1 MDFFE
6 AEARAKRRTGW
17 LIVLFALAVG
27 GTVLGVYLGISL
39 ALQLIVPAQ
48 DPSRTFANAGL
59 FWRVAAST
67 LLLIL
72 AASIYKTRAVTRSAD
87 SVALGLG
94 GRPVD
99 PDTADPHE
107 RRLLNVVEE
116 MAVAS
121 GVPVPAVHLLPAEPG
136 INAFAVGLD
145 TSRSSIAVTDG
156 CMRKLSRDELQG
168 VIAHEFSH
176 LLNGD
181 ARLNLRLLGLVHGI
195 LVIGL
200 LGSAILR
207 SSGRSGGGRQ
217 RKIGSGLSALLVTGA
232 SLYAIGSIGVF
243 FTRLIKAAVSRQRE
257 LLADASGVQFTRNPE
272 GLAGALK
279 KIGGLDGGSRLL
291 APRAEEASHFYFS
304 EGMRFTALLSTHPP
318 LVERIRLLDP
328 QFRGELAGGM
338 IAPAG
343 LEQEI
348 AGVAAATPP
357 ASPLAVQPRA
367 LVRSVGALTDRHIA
381 YAQSLLAHIPQRL
394 REAIRESWVAR
405 AVVLALLLDRKP
417 DTRAAQL
424 GALLALGD
432 PHLPDQVAR
441 ASAAL
446 QAVPAEAR
454 LPILDLA
461 LPALR
466 KLSAAQYRALSTA
479 VDRMVSADARIDLF
493 EYTLQ
498 RVLLRHLSAHFGVQ
512 AAPPAAGPPIEVVE
526 ALSMLLSMLAH
537 AGSAD
542 PAEVAHAF
550 EAARKEVSP
559 ERFQPALLP
568 RERCSLRALD
578 RALDRLGDTA
588 PRLRAQILAAC
599 VAAVATDGT
608 VTAAEGEL
616 LRAIADSLGCPMPP
630 LLPGQAV
637 ASGDEDRVRA
647 RAG

>member
-217 RKIGSGLSALLVTGA
+217 RKIGSGLSALLV
-232 SLYAIGSIGVF
+232 
-243 FTRLIKAAVSRQRE
+243 
-257 LLADASGVQFTRNPE
+257 
-272 GLAGALK
+272 
-279 KIGGLDGGSRLL
+279 KIG
-291 APRAEEASHFYFS
+291 RAH
-304 EGMRFTALLSTHPP
+304 
-318 LVERIRLLDP
+318 V
-328 QFRGELAGGM
+328 
-338 IAPAG
+338 
-343 LEQEI
+343 
-348 AGVAAATPP
+348 
-357 ASPLAVQPRA
+357 
-367 LVRSVGALTDRHIA
+367 
-381 YAQSLLAHIPQRL
+381 
-394 REAIRESWVAR
+394 
-405 AVVLALLLDRKP
+405 
-417 DTRAAQL
+417 
-424 GALLALGD
+424 
-432 PHLPDQVAR
+432 
-441 ASAAL
+441 
-446 QAVPAEAR
+446 
-454 LPILDLA
+454 
-461 LPALR
+461 
-466 KLSAAQYRALSTA
+466 
-479 VDRMVSADARIDLF
+479 
-493 EYTLQ
+493 
-498 RVLLRHLSAHFGVQ
+498 
-512 AAPPAAGPPIEVVE
+512 
-526 ALSMLLSMLAH
+526 
-537 AGSAD
+537 
-542 PAEVAHAF
+542 
-550 EAARKEVSP
+550 
-559 ERFQPALLP
+559 
-568 RERCSLRALD
+568 
-578 RALDRLGDTA
+578 
-588 PRLRAQILAAC
+588 
-599 VAAVATDGT
+599 
-608 VTAAEGEL
+608 
-616 LRAIADSLGCPMPP
+616 
-630 LLPGQAV
+630 
-637 ASGDEDRVRA
+637 
-647 RAG
+647 